1 MLPATKDG
9 KELYG
14 SVREVRNRWR
24 AWAEFECPQTPE
36 AKRNMEMTHLE
47 LDCELSSLREVVDF
61 MTEENMLTPE
71 QIEAANN
78 IFGWADVLR
87 SSLEVK

>member
-9 KELYG
+9 KELY
-14 SVREVRNRWR
+14 SSMREVRNRWR
-24 AWAEFECPQTPE
+24 AWAEFESPRTRE
-36 AKRNMEMTHLE
+36 EKVDMEMRHLST
-47 LDCELSSLREVVDF
+47 DCELSSLREVVDF